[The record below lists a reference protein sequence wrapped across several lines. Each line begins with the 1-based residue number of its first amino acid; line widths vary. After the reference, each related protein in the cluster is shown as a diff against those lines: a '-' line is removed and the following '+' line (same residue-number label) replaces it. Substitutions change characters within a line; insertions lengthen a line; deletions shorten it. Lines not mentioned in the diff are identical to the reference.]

1 MALAW
6 KTIVTQNRDTNKSSV
21 LSKNKI
27 KRTNNRAR
35 DLVHVQLLTLK
46 LGQVLELSAD
56 CIVPQTFYQTIK
68 TQKPKHHSDH
78 EIRSVFG
85 AQWRVHHPLSF
96 TRREREKQVHPASS
110 FLTICGTRERK
121 EPGLS
126 PNKRLSD
133 PPPLLLAS
141 QNPSVSWSYVEI
153 VVQDRL
159 ITKETTLPARVDI
172 NLGSPFS

>member
-1 MALAW
+1 M
-6 KTIVTQNRDTNKSSV
+6 

-27 KRTNNRAR
+27 KRTNNRVL

-56 CIVPQTFYQTIK
+56 CIVPQTFYPTIK

-78 EIRSVFG
+78 EIRSGFG
-85 AQWRVHHPLSF
+85 AQWRVHHPPSF
-96 TRREREKQVHPASS
+96 TRREREKQIHPASS
-110 FLTICGTRERK
+110 FPTICGTRER
-121 EPGLS
+121 GGTWTVS

-141 QNPSVSWSYVEI
+141 QNPSVPWSYVEI
-153 VVQDRL
+153 VVQGRL